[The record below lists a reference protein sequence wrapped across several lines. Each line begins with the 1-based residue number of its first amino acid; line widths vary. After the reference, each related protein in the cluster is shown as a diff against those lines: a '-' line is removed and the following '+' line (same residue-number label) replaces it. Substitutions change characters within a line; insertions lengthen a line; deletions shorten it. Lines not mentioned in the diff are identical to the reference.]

1 MKITIFGATG
11 FIGKELVN
19 YLLEK
24 EHTIHIIT
32 RNKAKSIKTFGKS
45 VGIYDYTFDSL
56 LELTKNTDVIIN
68 LAGENIS
75 GGLWT
80 KKRKQKIIDS
90 RIKTGNLITS
100 LCEKSEIKPKI
111 VIQASA
117 IGYYGFNTPKAC
129 SEQCNKGKGFLAEVC
144 EQWESSTEPVVRQGI
159 RRSIIRT
166 GIVLGNSGGMLPKLI
181 LPFKFYVSVLL
192 GSGKNYLSWIHL
204 KDEIRAIEFILKST
218 NPLEIYNL
226 TAPNPVTMRYLM
238 NEISKYKRYFLR
250 FHIPDKILSFIMG
263 DMAREMLLA
272 NQQVLPMNLMNEGF
286 CFEYD
291 KFEKAIPNLLK

>member
-32 RNKAKSIKTFGKS
+32 RDKEKSFKTFGKS

-90 RIKTGNLITS
+90 RIRTGNLITS
-100 LCEKSEIKPKI
+100 LCEKSEIKPKLI
-111 VIQASA
+111 IQASA
-117 IGYYGFNTPKAC
+117 IGYYGYNTPKII
-129 SEQCNKGKGFLAEVC
+129 SEQSFKGEGFLAEVC
-144 EQWESSTEPVVRQGI
+144 DQWESSTEPVIKQGI
-159 RRSIIRT
+159 KRSIIRT
-166 GIVLGNSGGMLPKLI
+166 GIVLGNSGGILPKLL
-181 LPFKFYVSVLL
+181 LPFKFCVSVLL

-218 NPLEIYNL
+218 NPSEIYNL
-226 TAPNPVTMRYLM
+226 TTTTPVTMRYLM
-238 NEISKYKRYFLR
+238 NEISKHKRFFLR
-250 FHIPDKILSFIMG
+250 FSIPDKILSFIMG

-272 NQQVLPMNLMNEGF
+272 NQQVIPSNLIKDGF
-286 CFEYD
+286 HFEYQNLNSVITD
-291 KFEKAIPNLLK
+291 LLK